1 VDAEKCPGC
10 GGTGFVTLPIDPHG
24 ELEIVAFA
32 RFECPSCEGT
42 GRTISSPSD
51 DPKQS
56 SSCAR
61 RTGYSEFLVHWGSQS
76 ETARSPSDTTLH
88 FLFIVFTP
96 RSSGQW

>member
-10 GGTGFVTLPIDPHG
+10 GGTGFVTLPIDPQG

-42 GRTISSPSD
+42 GRTIPSPSD

-56 SSCAR
+56 SSCAP
-61 RTGYSEFLVHWGSQS
+61 RTGYSEFWCTGSNQDCKVS
-76 ETARSPSDTTLH
+76 IRHNFTLPFH
-88 FLFIVFTP
+88 SLYPTP
-96 RSSGQW
+96 